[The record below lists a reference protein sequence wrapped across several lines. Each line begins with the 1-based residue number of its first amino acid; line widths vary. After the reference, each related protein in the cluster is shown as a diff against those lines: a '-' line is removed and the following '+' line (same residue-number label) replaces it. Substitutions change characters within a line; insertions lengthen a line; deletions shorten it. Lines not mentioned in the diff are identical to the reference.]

1 MRKGYATRTIAVALA
16 LGAMCYGGWWLWP
29 HFLLSLADREL
40 NRIYKLER
48 PFVYRWAGAPH
59 GKLEEQS
66 HSITAS
72 HLSFA
77 LKCIKAAAAR
87 FEQTNTK
94 ALQLWG
100 RAALLSGSYDE
111 AIAKERLAALI
122 EPENPDLKMDLG
134 IAFALRA
141 RFEHRPLDYEFAL
154 EQMLQSV
161 HISSR
166 PEFLFSSAYLM
177 EEFSIPSQAAQ
188 TWNEMLVKE
197 RDRNWITEA
206 QQRLL
211 KLQTSMAEREQ
222 RMQELTKA
230 SPDFV
235 PARRYEA
242 GSSEAFLSEAIEHWL
257 PVADKSPAAQRALT
271 SLAAFLKHKNDDP
284 WLLDLLAI
292 PQSPLR
298 AEAFQQLSTAW
309 ASNLDGNHIRAGLA
323 ASKAESLFQQ
333 LGNQA
338 GILRSQVERA
348 YSLDRR
354 WLERDCIASVKG
366 IRAAAAARH
375 YRWIEGQAWLEE
387 IACKT
392 ETRNSEVIE
401 QRVSAMKWIGQTGF
415 ESLRLR
421 ALSFLTESY
430 GGLDSRINVW
440 SRGDE
445 GLRAYW
451 RSVLP
456 ANRGYTFYYTLAT
469 SARSAGDRQAA
480 LLLLREGVEVLKD
493 FRYRQLEA
501 LALSDLGAWE
511 SEEGNFDAAHAVF
524 IRMEQ
529 LFSNLEREESS
540 KFWREGQITMAE
552 AELQA
557 GQKNMALS
565 RLQKLIQGQSFP
577 YSDYG
582 PTERRRL
589 LPVLGSAYLREGDLE
604 NASRFYEQM
613 ISESTN
619 DLNSL
624 TSHSQR
630 DNALREV
637 EPAWRGLTEVYL
649 RGGKQAEA
657 LRIWE
662 AFRGSRLHPSKTSSV
677 HTPRSVTLL
686 IYAFLQDGLSGW
698 VAWEGGIEHR
708 NLQSSEALKREA
720 VRFSEL
726 IADPDSPMSAVAQ
739 SAQLLYTALIQP
751 FANRVT
757 PSTLLVIDPDG
768 PLAAIP
774 WLALQDANGHS
785 LIERFAVAQ
794 VHGWTEAAPQEPGG
808 IDLKKLLIFGTPT
821 LSDSLAAEYP
831 PLVEA
836 DREARLLHHEL
847 PNSNFFEGHDATS
860 ANLTTNL
867 AKATAFYFA
876 GHGVSFGGFGALLLA
891 DTPPAMPGPQF
902 MSAEQLAIMKL
913 PQLQLAVLAA
923 CSSGVGEQSGEVN
936 LDSLVQGFLEAGT
949 HQVIASRATVDSV
962 ETANL
967 MEDFFGALRRGARPA
982 EALREA
988 ALHVRQRM
996 PHPYYWAEFQ
1006 AFGPT

>member
-1 MRKGYATRTIAVALA
+1 MSYGCWLA
-16 LGAMCYGGWWLWP
+16 WP
-29 HFLLSLADREL
+29 HFLLYLADREL
-40 NRIYKLER
+40 NRIYRSER

-59 GKLEEQS
+59 GQLQS
-66 HSITAS
+66 HAHLVPAA
-72 HLSFA
+72 HLSLA
-77 LKCIKAAAAR
+77 LKCIDAAADR

-111 AIAKERLAALI
+111 AITKEQLATLI
-122 EPENPDLKMDLG
+122 EPENADLKMDLG

-166 PEFLFSSAYLM
+166 PEFLLSSAYLM

-188 TWNEMLVKE
+188 TWKKMLAKE
-197 RDRNWITEA
+197 RDRSWVTEA
-206 QQRLL
+206 QDRLRA
-211 KLQTSMAEREQ
+211 LQASMAEREQ
-222 RMQELTKA
+222 KMQELTKA

-235 PARRYEA
+235 PPGRYEP

-257 PVADKSPAAQRALT
+257 PIADKSPSAQKALA
-271 SLAAFLKHKNDDP
+271 SLAAFIGQENKDP
-284 WLLDLLAI
+284 WLLDLLEI

-298 AEAFQQLSTAW
+298 AEAFQQLSNTW
-309 ASNLDGNHIRAGLA
+309 ASNLDGNHIQAGLA
-323 ASKAESLFQQ
+323 ASKAESLFQR

-366 IRAAAAARH
+366 IRAAAASRH

-392 ETRNSEVIE
+392 ETRKSEVIE
-401 QRVSAMKWIGQTGF
+401 QRVSAMNWIGQTGF

-430 GGLDSRINVW
+430 GGLDSRIKVW

-493 FRYRQLEA
+493 FRYRQLEG

-511 SEEGNFDAAHAVF
+511 SEEGNFDTAHAVF

-529 LFSNLEREESS
+529 LFSHLEREESG

-565 RLQKLIQGQSFP
+565 RLQKLIEGQSFP

-589 LPVLGSAYLREGDLE
+589 LPVLASAYLDKGDLE
-604 NASRFYEQM
+604 NASRFYDQM

-637 EPAWRGLTEVYL
+637 APAWRGLTEVYL
-649 RGGKQAEA
+649 RSGKEAEA
-657 LRIWE
+657 LQIWE
-662 AFRGSRLHPSKTSSV
+662 AFRGSRLHPSEALTI
-677 HTPRSVTLL
+677 HTPRSVTFLT
-686 IYAFLQDGLSGW
+686 YAFLQDGLSGW

-720 VRFSEL
+720 ARFSEL
-726 IADPDSPMSAVAQ
+726 IADPQSPLNTVAQ
-739 SAQLLYTALIQP
+739 SAQLLYAALIQP
-751 FANRVT
+751 FADHIAPGTV
-757 PSTLLVIDPDG
+757 LVIDPDG

-774 WLALQDANGHS
+774 WLALEDANGHA

-794 VHGWTEAAPQEPGG
+794 VHGWTEVAPLEPDG

-821 LSDSLAAEYP
+821 LSSALAAEYP

-836 DREARLLHHEL
+836 DREARLLHHEF
-847 PNSNFFEGHDATS
+847 PNSMFFDGHDATWANLS
-860 ANLTTNL
+860 ANL
-867 AKATAFYFA
+867 AKTTAFYFA

-891 DTPPAMPGPQF
+891 DTPSATSMPQL
-902 MSAEQLAIMKL
+902 MSAEQLATMRL

-923 CSSGVGEQSGEVN
+923 CSSGIGERSGEVN

-949 HQVIASRATVDSV
+949 QQVIASRSTVDSK
-962 ETANL
+962 ETADL
-967 MEDFFGALRRGARPA
+967 MENFYSALRRGVRPA

-988 ALHVRQRM
+988 ALYIRKKKL
-996 PHPYYWAEFQ
+996 HPYYWATFQ
-1006 AFGPT
+1006 VFGNR

>member
-1 MRKGYATRTIAVALA
+1 MLWAIGAALA
-16 LGAMCYGGWWLWP
+16 LGVSYGGWLTWP
-29 HFLLSLADREL
+29 HFLLYLADHEL
-40 NRIYKLER
+40 NRIYRLER
-48 PFVYRWAGAPH
+48 PFVYRWADAPH
-59 GKLEEQS
+59 GELQS
-66 HSITAS
+66 QPHPVPVI

-77 LKCIKAAAAR
+77 LKCINAAAAR

-100 RAALLSGSYDE
+100 RTALLSGSYDE
-111 AIAKERLAALI
+111 AIAKERLATLI
-122 EPENPDLKMDLG
+122 EPENADLKMDLG

-141 RFEHRPLDYEFAL
+141 RFEYHPLDYEFAL

-161 HISSR
+161 RISSR

-177 EEFSIPSQAAQ
+177 EEFSIPSQAEQ
-188 TWNEMLVKE
+188 TWKEMLAKE
-197 RDRNWITEA
+197 HNRSWVTEGQDRLRE
-206 QQRLL
+206 
-211 KLQTSMAEREQ
+211 LQASMSEREQ

-230 SPDFV
+230 SPDLV
-235 PARRYEA
+235 SAGLYEP

-257 PVADKSPAAQRALT
+257 PVADKSPAAQKALAG
-271 SLAAFLKHKNDDP
+271 LAAFIEQKNKDP
-284 WLLDLLAI
+284 WLHDLLAI

-298 AEAFQQLSTAW
+298 AEAFQQLSIAW
-309 ASNLDGNHIRAGLA
+309 TSNLDGNHIRAGLA
-323 ASKAESLFQQ
+323 ASKAESLFQR

-338 GILRSQVERA
+338 GILRSQVELA

-354 WLERDCIASVKG
+354 WLERDCIAAEKG
-366 IRAAAAARH
+366 IRATAASRH

-392 ETRNSEVIE
+392 ETRKSEVIE
-401 QRVSAMKWIGQTGF
+401 QRVSAMNWIGQTGF

-430 GGLDSRINVW
+430 GGLDSRIQVW

-451 RSVLP
+451 KSVLP

-511 SEEGNFDAAHAVF
+511 SEEGNFDSAHAVF
-524 IRMEQ
+524 IRMEH
-529 LFSNLEREESS
+529 LFNHLKREESG

-552 AELQA
+552 AELKA

-565 RLQKLIQGQSFP
+565 RLQKLIEGQSFP

-589 LPVLGSAYLREGDLE
+589 LPVFGSAYLGKGDLE
-604 NASRFYEQM
+604 NASKFYEQM

-637 EPAWRGLTEVYL
+637 APAWRGLTEVYL
-649 RGGKQAEA
+649 RSGKEAEA
-657 LRIWE
+657 LQIWE
-662 AFRGSRLHPSKTSSV
+662 AFRGSRLHPSETLRI
-677 HTPRSVTLL
+677 HPPRSVTFLT
-686 IYAFLQDGLSGW
+686 YAFLQDGLSGW
-698 VAWEGGIEHR
+698 VAWESGIEHR
-708 NLQSSEALKREA
+708 NLQFSEALKREA
-720 VRFSEL
+720 ARFSEL
-726 IADPDSPMSAVAQ
+726 IADPQSPLNAVAQ
-739 SAQLLYTALIQP
+739 SAQVLYAALIQP
-751 FANRVT
+751 FADHIAPNTV
-757 PSTLLVIDPDG
+757 LVIDPDG

-774 WLALQDANGHS
+774 WMALQDANGHA

-794 VHGWTEAAPQEPGG
+794 VHGWTQAAPQELAG
-808 IDLKKLLIFGTPT
+808 IDLKELLIFGTPS
-821 LSDSLAAEYP
+821 LSVSLAREYP

-836 DREARLLHHEL
+836 DREARRLHHEL
-847 PNSNFFEGHDATS
+847 PNSNFFDGYDATS
-860 ANLTTNL
+860 ANLSTNL
-867 AKATAFYFA
+867 TKSTAFYFA

-891 DTPPAMPGPQF
+891 DTPSAVPELQL
-902 MSAEQLAIMKL
+902 MSAEQLATMKL
-913 PQLQLAVLAA
+913 PRLQLAVLAA

-967 MEDFFGALRRGARPA
+967 MEDFFGALRQGARPA

-988 ALHVRQRM
+988 ALHIRQRA
-996 PHPYYWAEFQ
+996 PHPYYWAGFQ
-1006 AFGPT
+1006 VFGTT

>member
-1 MRKGYATRTIAVALA
+1 VQWAIAAALV
-16 LGAMCYGGWWLWP
+16 LGAVSYVCWLAWP
-29 HFLLSLADREL
+29 HFLLYLANREL
-40 NRIYKLER
+40 NQIYRLER
-48 PFVYRWAGAPH
+48 PFAYRWAGAPH
-59 GKLEEQS
+59 GELQNQP
-66 HSITAS
+66 HLVPAT

-77 LKCIKAAAAR
+77 LKCINAAAVR

-94 ALQLWG
+94 TLQLWG

-111 AIAKERLAALI
+111 AIAKERLATLI
-122 EPENPDLKMDLG
+122 DPENADLKMDLG

-141 RFEHRPLDYEFAL
+141 RFENRPLDYEFAL
-154 EQMLQSV
+154 EQMLQSI

-188 TWNEMLVKE
+188 TWKEMLAKE
-197 RDRNWITEA
+197 RDRGWVTEA
-206 QQRLL
+206 QGRLREL
-211 KLQTSMAEREQ
+211 RTSMAEREQ

-235 PARRYEA
+235 PTGRYEP

-257 PVADKSPAAQRALT
+257 PVADKSLAAQKALA
-271 SLAAFLKHKNDDP
+271 SLAAFIEQENNDS
-284 WLLDLLAI
+284 WLLDLLEI

-298 AEAFQQLSTAW
+298 AEAFQQLSIAW
-309 ASNLDGNHIRAGLA
+309 ASNLDGNHIRAGVA
-323 ASKAESLFQQ
+323 ALKAESLFQR

-366 IRAAAAARH
+366 VRAAAASRH

-387 IACKT
+387 IACET
-392 ETRNSEVIE
+392 ETRKSDVIA
-401 QRVSAMKWIGQTGF
+401 QRVSAMNWISQTGF

-430 GGLDSRINVW
+430 GGLDSHIKVW
-440 SRGDE
+440 GRGDE

-480 LLLLREGVEVLKD
+480 LVLLREGVEALKD

-511 SEEGNFDAAHAVF
+511 SEEGNFDTAHAAF
-524 IRMEQ
+524 IQMEQ
-529 LFSNLEREESS
+529 LFNHLQRQESD

-565 RLQKLIQGQSFP
+565 RLQKLIEGQSFP

-589 LPVLGSAYLREGDLE
+589 LPVLGSAYLGKGDLE
-604 NASRFYEQM
+604 SASRFYEQM
-613 ISESTN
+613 ISESTH

-624 TSHSQR
+624 ISHSQR

-637 EPAWRGLTEVYL
+637 APAWRGLTEVYL
-649 RGGKQAEA
+649 RSGKEAEA

-662 AFRGSRLHPSKTSSV
+662 AFRSSRLHPSETSWI

-686 IYAFLQDGLSGW
+686 TYAFLQDGLSGW

-708 NLQSSEALKREA
+708 NLQFSEALKREA
-720 VRFSEL
+720 ARFSEL
-726 IADPDSPMSAVAQ
+726 IADPQSPMNAVTQ
-739 SAQLLYTALIQP
+739 SAQRLYAALIQP
-751 FANRVT
+751 FSDDIAPDTV
-757 PSTLLVIDPDG
+757 LVIDPDG

-774 WLALQDANGHS
+774 WLALQDASGHA

-794 VHGWTEAAPQEPGG
+794 VHGWTEVAPLEANAV
-808 IDLKKLLIFGTPT
+808 DLNQLLIFGAPI

-831 PLVEA
+831 PLVAA

-847 PNSNFFEGHDATS
+847 PNSNFFDGHDATS
-860 ANLTTNL
+860 ANLSANL

-891 DTPPAMPGPQF
+891 NTPSATSVPQL
-902 MSAEQLAIMKL
+902 MSAEQLATMRL
-913 PQLQLAVLAA
+913 PRLQLAVLAA
-923 CSSGVGEQSGEVN
+923 CSSGIGERSGEVN

-949 HQVIASRATVDSV
+949 HQVIASRATVDSQ
-962 ETANL
+962 ETADL
-967 MEDFFGALRRGARPA
+967 MEDFFGTLRRGARPA

-988 ALHVRQRM
+988 ALNIRQKA
-996 PHPYYWAEFQ
+996 PHPYYWAGFQ
-1006 AFGPT
+1006 VFGNQ